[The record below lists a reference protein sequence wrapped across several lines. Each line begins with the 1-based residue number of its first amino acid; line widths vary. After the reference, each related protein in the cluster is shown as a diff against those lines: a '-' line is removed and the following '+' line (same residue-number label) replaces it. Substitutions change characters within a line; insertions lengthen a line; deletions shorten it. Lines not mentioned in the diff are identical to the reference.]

1 MAARYVP
8 LTDSPD
14 EADGPP
20 HSETGQQWQGDEPC
34 KAIRN
39 LPTPQEPSAA
49 RALPPT
55 HSV

>member
-14 EADGPP
+14 GTP
-20 HSETGQQWQGDEPC
+20 HSETDQQWQGDEPC

-39 LPTPQEPSAA
+39 LPTP
-49 RALPPT
+49 
-55 HSV
+55 